1 MAVPKQHD
9 SKSKVGKR
17 RSQKRLKKISI
28 VPCRECKAPIR
39 PHRMCPHCGYRPIAK
54 KGEKEQTVSSS
65 VVAKDSTET
74 KEQTK
79 EVASSATHQV
89 DEEKE
94 EQKDSI
100 KSADEVGEQK

>member
-28 VPCRECKAPIR
+28 VPCRDCKAPIR

-54 KGEKEQTVSSS
+54 KDDKEQAVSSS
-65 VVAKDSTET
+65 VAKDSTEA

-79 EVASSATHQV
+79 EVASSATRRV

-94 EQKDSI
+94 EQKDST